1 MIMLKQQILC
11 VLGAAIALIVL
22 SLAPSV
28 AKAHV
33 GHQTHV
39 GHQHHAAVHVH
50 DGQGDATVA
59 PSERSATQAVWQ
71 QAQPGQTEVPASV
84 DRNCV
89 GACCTSVCASCCAAG
104 LHDFA
109 QLAPL
114 PRSTTRVAFAPSEL
128 GPDCAPESL
137 RRPPNHFI

>member
-1 MIMLKQQILC
+1 MMLKQRILC

-33 GHQTHV
+33 GHP
-39 GHQHHAAVHVH
+39 HHAAVHVH
-50 DGQGDATVA
+50 VSQGHATVA
-59 PSERSATQAVWQ
+59 QSERPAAQAVLQ
-71 QAQPGQTEVPASV
+71 QAQPGQTGVPASI

-104 LHDFA
+104 LPDFA

-114 PRSTTRVAFAPSEL
+114 PRSTTRVAFVPSQL
-128 GPDCAPESL
+128 GPDRAPESL
-137 RRPPNHFI
+137 RRPPKHFI